1 MKALLLS
8 LLRLLSRN
16 IIHISRKIS
25 DLGLKFTQKIANA
38 NNFSN
43 YFTKVIIFA
52 FFNIFF
58 ANAAEVGFKFPDE
71 AFQLE
76 VKKNTKC
83 SPQESQNC
91 QFILKIHKLKTTF
104 KNEICGSDNECLNLP
119 NILTN
124 YPDKYELY
132 DNYILFDKVDLK
144 MLATNYNKNKYQYIY
159 SKACH
164 ENNKKLYCLDFADKN
179 SEKNLLCYYNYNQI
193 FNDNPDHN
201 ISKYCFQNFSIKQKN
216 SLFQPYE
223 IDKSFASEIERL
235 YIKLYNRKGTHNP
248 NIKTA
253 FSKVEAFKQMLL
265 IADEIGLYLWL
276 DSDKYNYKFLKKTK
290 KSDKSIYFYLKEKE
304 ISFNKIEITETTRDV
319 IKSIPNTLL
328 ILSTKKL
335 GEYFLENDKF
345 LLRRAEKFDLT
356 YNKRN
361 MITFEKSRIC
371 VSAKEDNEDQIIAC
385 TDIEAPKLCPAIIMR
400 DKQIYEIFNANTISK
415 GLSSQFATFDKTP
428 ANVTTKGFCDYGD
441 NLINSALGQ
450 PEMKCLKNGKWDF
463 SSFKNSCI
471 RQKCPAIYITEDPT
485 SSNDENIILQ
495 GSNADGSYNNNYQP
509 KKYGYAI
516 WETSAVGKIKAKKCI
531 AGYKPNY
538 SLPEMFCGQYSK
550 WNFNSLKNPC
560 QRIVCLPSQGRNNFP
575 KKNASTSLKRSIIG
589 DTFAIAQSCS
599 TPDYDMPT
607 ATNPDGEKIK
617 PIAYCN
623 HEGKWEFENLCTK
636 SCENIT
642 KEGNDS
648 KYRNDKV
655 NYNQSANNDSL
666 TTNPYG
672 KSSQNTYPFAYEQN
686 NGFSQWERAKDK
698 IELVE
703 NTSSVHAVG
712 NQTMLAKIK
721 DKRFIGGLKRELEV
735 KNVIL
740 PKCIENYTCTKT
752 VPAPPPVFTI
762 TTPIFLTSMQDPT
775 GVACDPGT
783 IVVTNRTTT
792 YNIES
797 SIKYNANEHTGLCK
811 NNKNYYNSSSLNPR
825 RKCIPQANSFFKK
838 SGLNSIS
845 YSKTKTGIKNETT
858 CQPTLCCA
866 TMSCNHCK
874 QSEIMDELKNEIE
887 NEERLNLP
895 HKKWGKTENPCK
907 DSCPKEKKTYLMNNR
922 KEDINWPK
930 TRIGK
935 TISTNNEGTDSC
947 RQTTADLFLNKD
959 HNCYHIA
966 RQCTKDGWQESSLCN
981 INALGVIDAKKS
993 ELYQKLPTINR
1004 TISAICAYN
1013 NQTLNISCNNNGPY
1027 ITQNTIGYNHK
1038 QCLNPNYT
1046 VPTKPKDKIYKE
1058 VGSFTVKRAT
1068 KEEYIF
1074 TCAEV
1079 CAIKFSGKINVS
1091 AYTNPQNY
1099 QQQLAQ
1105 ESPNWKCKIKDKF
1118 EQMVTGFYAGGEN
1131 KIHKNTANENNID
1144 QNHIG
1149 PYYQR
1154 LKISSIYFENEN
1166 NISPLS
1172 SYKHYLK
1179 KNTDHEIQ
1187 QKINYCYKA
1196 Q

>member
-8 LLRLLSRN
+8 LLRLFSRN

-25 DLGLKFTQKIANA
+25 DLGLKFIQKIANA

-43 YFTKVIIFA
+43 YFTKVVIFA

-58 ANAAEVGFKFPDE
+58 ANAAEVGFRFPDE

-91 QFILKIHKLKTTF
+91 QFTLKIHKLKTTF
-104 KNEICGSDNECLNLP
+104 KNKICGLDNECLNLP
-119 NILTN
+119 DLLTN
-124 YPDKYELY
+124 YPDKYELD

-164 ENNKKLYCLDFADKN
+164 EKNKKLYCLDFADKN
-179 SEKNLLCYYNYNQI
+179 SEKNLLCYYNYKQI

-223 IDKSFASEIERL
+223 IDNSFASKIERL
-235 YIKLYNRKGTHNP
+235 YIKLYNRKGTHRP

-253 FSKVEAFKQMLL
+253 FSKVEAFKQMLV

-276 DSDKYNYKFLKKTK
+276 DSDKYNYKWLKKTK
-290 KSDKSIYFYLKEKE
+290 KSDKLIYFYLKEKK

-335 GEYFLENDKF
+335 GEYFLDNDKF
-345 LLRRAEKFDLT
+345 LLRKDEKFDLT
-356 YNKRN
+356 YNKKN
-361 MITFEKSRIC
+361 MINFKKSRIC
-371 VSAKEDNEDQIIAC
+371 VSTKEDGKDQIIAC
-385 TDIEAPKLCPAIIMR
+385 TDIEDPKLCPAIVMR
-400 DKQIYEIFNANTISK
+400 DKQIYEIFNANTISR
-415 GLSSQFATFDKTP
+415 GLSSQFAIFDKTP

-441 NLINSALGQ
+441 NLINSALGN

-516 WETSAVGKIKAKKCI
+516 WETSAAGKIKAKKCI
-531 AGYKPNY
+531 AGYKPNG
-538 SLPEMFCGQYSK
+538 SLPEMFCGQYGK
-550 WNFNSLKNPC
+550 WGFESLKSPC
-560 QRIVCLPSQGRNNFP
+560 QRIVCPPSQGRNNFP

-607 ATNPDGEKIK
+607 ATNPDGKKIK
-617 PIAYCN
+617 PTAYCS

-636 SCENIT
+636 SCENIA

-686 NGFSQWERAKDK
+686 NGFSKWERAKDK
-698 IELVE
+698 LIEQEDTSNILV
-703 NTSSVHAVG
+703 NGAVASD
-712 NQTMLAKIK
+712 AKIS
-721 DKRFIGGLKRELEV
+721 DKRNIDGLTRKLEISNLSKPSCKEKFICTIIIPGKPPITKVEIRTSPPSINADCNGGWNLIERTTSYNNEV
-735 KNVIL
+735 KITYEA
-740 PKCIENYTCTKT
+740 IENDG
-752 VPAPPPVFTI
+752 
-762 TTPIFLTSMQDPT
+762 S
-775 GVACDPGT
+775 CD
-783 IVVTNRTTT
+783 
-792 YNIES
+792 
-797 SIKYNANEHTGLCK
+797 
-811 NNKNYYNSSSLNPR
+811 NNKSYYDQNNLKPI

-838 SGLNSIS
+838 SGSSSIL
-845 YSKTKTGIKNETT
+845 YSKTKIGIKNETA

-874 QSEIMDELKNEIE
+874 QSEIMAELKNEIE
-887 NEERLNLP
+887 NQERLNLP
-895 HKKWGKTENPCK
+895 HKKWGKIENPCK
-907 DSCPKEKKTYLMNNR
+907 DSCPKERKTYLMNNK

-935 TISTNNEGTDSC
+935 TISTNNEGTDNC

-959 HNCYHIA
+959 HDCYHIA

-993 ELYQKLPTINR
+993 ELYQKLPAINR
-1004 TISAICAYN
+1004 TISGICAYN
-1013 NQTLNISCNNNGPY
+1013 NQTLDISCSNNGP

-1038 QCLNPNYT
+1038 KCLNPNYA
-1046 VPTKPKDKIYKE
+1046 VPAKPKDKIYEK

-1091 AYTNPQNY
+1091 AYSNPQNY

-1105 ESPNWKCKIKDKF
+1105 ESSNWKCKIKDKF
-1118 EQMVTGFYAGGEN
+1118 KQMVTGFYAGGEN
-1131 KIHKNTANENNID
+1131 EIYKNTANENNID
-1144 QNHIG
+1144 RNHIG

-1154 LKISSIYFENEN
+1154 LKINSIYFKNEN